1 MSLRPEAAW
10 WSAVEGGRS
19 RSLLEQMT
27 LHAER
32 DTLDTSEHTLP
43 GPAAES
49 AELFSGD
56 VKLRHDRPK

>member
-1 MSLRPEAAW
+1 
-10 WSAVEGGRS
+10 
-19 RSLLEQMT
+19 MT